1 MLLKQLPTTPP
12 QLLMR
17 ATLLMLLV
25 RLMLQMERR
34 ARKQQRMLLSK
45 PTMPPRTP
53 VPRQLAVTNSPSS
66 LKGMS

>member
-1 MLLKQLPTTPP
+1 MPP

-17 ATLLMLLV
+17 LV
-25 RLMLQMERR
+25 LQVERR
-34 ARKQQRMLLSK
+34 ARKQQRLLLSK
-45 PTMPPRTP
+45 TPMPPRTP